1 MPLMTDPS
9 LTLRSVIG
17 GMLDEAYMPL
27 TIKINFI
34 SQVDFTYREQPI
46 GIVGTLES
54 HGLFVSIRQL
64 IQDMHSQ
71 DMVFTTTSCCFHNQE
86 NKVLFFH
93 SKDSNKCGRI
103 KQVKRNNAIKQLSTK
118 RSILISKRKTQDA
131 HNTKQQQ
138 VICEP
143 QAIQLL

>member
-54 HGLFVSIRQL
+54 HGLFVSICQL

-71 DMVFTTTSCCFHNQE
+71 DMVCTTTSCCFHNQE

-93 SKDSNKCGRI
+93 VLTHSRYPGSLLRGSFVACTECQLPHVPCRIAALQRRSVPLDSG
-103 KQVKRNNAIKQLSTK
+103 Q
-118 RSILISKRKTQDA
+118 
-131 HNTKQQQ
+131 
-138 VICEP
+138 
-143 QAIQLL
+143 